1 MKRDIL
7 KLSVKKQVVNCIILL
22 CAVSYAYSQDLMVV
36 NIDGKGC
43 TGEFPF
49 IISNSNPLAS
59 EKINTYLNVDLLE
72 IVPGS
77 FKKCPF
83 ERVMSNSGSFSANT
97 DFEEYSININSK
109 TILSLSIKGETNA
122 AYPQNASWDYSFNAI
137 TGDIIYPDELFTEA
151 GYSKIKKKLIAK
163 RKAKVTKFLKGL
175 NAQFISKKFEVDEE
189 RANDQKSIYE
199 DCLQYIGDDDF
210 LYGQFTIHK
219 DFIVFSRECCSNHAM
234 SALDDLGEFSDTLK
248 IAEISNLLS
257 RYGKALLFEDTKECQ
272 NIKPPISNTKILKG
286 FINDKIPIT
295 CIFYRP
301 YADGNIMLRYW
312 YDKNKSIIEWRGTFK
327 NKSKLNLIE
336 DDYFDKKQDKWIL
349 KALINADVSAD
360 SIKGT
365 WTNQKDGKKLTI
377 SLNRY

>member
-1 MKRDIL
+1 MRRI
-7 KLSVKKQVVNCIILL
+7 KKWIINCLLL
-22 CAVSYAYSQDLMVV
+22 CVVSYAYSQDLRVV

-43 TGEFPF
+43 SGEFPF
-49 IISNSNPLAS
+49 IISDSNPLAA

-83 ERVMSNSGSFSANT
+83 EKVMFDSVNCCAHT
-97 DFEEYSININSK
+97 DFDEYSININSK
-109 TILSLSIKGETNA
+109 TILSISISGGTSG
-122 AYPQNASWDYSFNAI
+122 AYPENANWDYNFNAI
-137 TGDIIYPDELFTEA
+137 TGDVIFPDELFTKA
-151 GYSKIKKKLIAK
+151 GYSKIKKQLISK
-163 RKAKVTKFLKGL
+163 RKAIVTTFLKEL
-175 NAQFISKKFEVDEE
+175 NAQFKSKKFDVDEE

-199 DCLQYIGDDDF
+199 DCLQYINDDDF
-210 LYGQFTIHK
+210 LYGRFSIHK
-219 DFIVFSRECCSNHAM
+219 DFIVFTRERCSNHGMRAV
-234 SALDDLGEFSDTLK
+234 DDLGEFSDTLK

-257 RYGKALLFEDTKECQ
+257 RYGKALLFEDTKECR

-301 YADGNIMLRYW
+301 YDDESIRLKYW
-312 YDKNKSIIEWRGTFK
+312 YDKNKSIIDWRGTFK
-327 NKSKLNLIE
+327 NKSKLNLVE
-336 DDYFDKKQDKWIL
+336 DDYFDKKLDKWVL
-349 KALINADVSAD
+349 KALINADVTAD

-377 SLNRY
+377 CLNRY

>member
-1 MKRDIL
+1 MKRDIF
-7 KLSVKKQVVNCIILL
+7 KLRVKKWIINCLLL
-22 CAVSYAYSQDLMVV
+22 CVASYAHSQDLKVV

-43 TGEFPF
+43 SGEFPF

-59 EKINTYLNVDLLE
+59 EKINTYLNVDLLL

-83 ERVMSNSGSFSANT
+83 EKMMPDSSNCCAHT
-97 DFEEYSININSK
+97 EFEDYNININSK
-109 TILSLSIKGETNA
+109 TILSISINGESTG
-122 AYPQNASWDYSFNAI
+122 AYSEIANWDYNFNAI
-137 TGDIIYPDELFTEA
+137 TGDIIYPDELFTVA
-151 GYSKIKKKLIAK
+151 GYSKIKKQLISK
-163 RKAKVTKFLKGL
+163 RKAIVTKFLKGL
-175 NAQFISKKFEVDEE
+175 NAQFISKKFEFDEE

-199 DCLQYIGDDDF
+199 DCLQYIDDNDF
-210 LYGQFTIHK
+210 IYGRFLIHK
-219 DFIVFSRECCSNHAM
+219 DFIVFTRERCSNHGMRAV
-234 SALDDLGEFSDTLK
+234 DDLGEFSDTLK

-272 NIKPPISNTKILKG
+272 NIKPPIYNTKILKG

-295 CIFYRP
+295 CIFYKP
-301 YADGNIMLRYW
+301 YDDGSLTLRYW
-312 YDKNKSIIEWRGTFK
+312 YDKNKSIIECGGTFK

-336 DDYFDKKQDKWIL
+336 DDHYDEKQGKRII

>member
-1 MKRDIL
+1 MKRI
-7 KLSVKKQVVNCIILL
+7 KKWIINCLLL
-22 CAVSYAYSQDLMVV
+22 CVVSYAYSQDLKVV

-43 TGEFPF
+43 SGEFPF
-49 IISNSNPLAS
+49 IISDSNPLAA

-109 TILSLSIKGETNA
+109 TILSISIKGETSG
-122 AYPQNASWDYSFNAI
+122 AYPENASWDYNFNAI
-137 TGDIIYPDELFTEA
+137 TGDVIFPDELFTEA
-151 GYSKIKKKLIAK
+151 GYLKIKKQLISK
-163 RKAKVTKFLKGL
+163 RKAKVTTFLKEL
-175 NAQFISKKFEVDEE
+175 SAQFKSKKFEVDEE

-199 DCLQYIGDDDF
+199 NCLQYIGDDDF
-210 LYGQFTIHK
+210 LYGQFSIHR
-219 DFIVFSRECCSNHAM
+219 DFIVFTRERCSNHAM
-234 SALDDLGEFSDTLK
+234 RAADDLGEFSDTLK

-257 RYGKALLFEDTKECQ
+257 RYGKALLFKDTKECL
-272 NIKPPISNTKILKG
+272 NIKPPIYNTKILKG

-295 CIFYRP
+295 CIFYKP
-301 YADGNIMLRYW
+301 YDDESIRLKYW
-312 YDKNKSIIEWRGTFK
+312 YDKNKSIIDWRGTFK

-336 DDYFDKKQDKWIL
+336 EDYFDKKQDKWIL
-349 KALINADVSAD
+349 RALIKADVTAD
-360 SIKGT
+360 LIKGT

-377 SLNRY
+377 CLNRY

>member
-22 CAVSYAYSQDLMVV
+22 CAVSYAYSQDLKVV

-83 ERVMSNSGSFSANT
+83 EKVMYDSANCCAHT
-97 DFEEYSININSK
+97 DFENYSININSK
-109 TILSLSIKGETNA
+109 TILSISINGETTGAYSENA
-122 AYPQNASWDYSFNAI
+122 NWNYNFNTI
-137 TGDIIYPDELFTEA
+137 TGDLIYPDELFTEA
-151 GYSKIKKKLIAK
+151 GYSKIKKQLISK
-163 RKAKVTKFLKGL
+163 RKAIVTEFLKGL
-175 NAQFISKKFEVDEE
+175 NAQFISKKFEIDQE

-199 DCLQYIGDDDF
+199 DCLQYIDDNDF
-210 LYGQFTIHK
+210 IYGQFLIHK
-219 DFIVFSRECCSNHAM
+219 NFIVFTRERCSNHGMRAV
-234 SALDDLGEFSDTLK
+234 DDLGEFSDTLK
-248 IAEISNLLS
+248 ISEISNLLS

-301 YADGNIMLRYW
+301 YDDRSISIKYW
-312 YDKNKSIIEWRGTFK
+312 YDKNKSVIEWRGTFR

-349 KALINADVSAD
+349 KALINADVTAD

-365 WTNQKDGKKLTI
+365 WTNQKNGKKLTI
-377 SLNRY
+377 CLNRY

>member
-22 CAVSYAYSQDLMVV
+22 CAVSYAYSQDLKVV

-83 ERVMSNSGSFSANT
+83 EKVMYDSANCCAHT
-97 DFEEYSININSK
+97 DFENYSININSK
-109 TILSLSIKGETNA
+109 TILSISINGETTGAYSENA
-122 AYPQNASWDYSFNAI
+122 NWNYNFNAI
-137 TGDIIYPDELFTEA
+137 TGDLIYPDELFTEA
-151 GYSKIKKKLIAK
+151 GYSKIKKQLISK
-163 RKAKVTKFLKGL
+163 RKAIVTEFLKGL
-175 NAQFISKKFEVDEE
+175 NAQFISKKFEIDEE

-199 DCLQYIGDDDF
+199 DCLQYIDDNDF
-210 LYGQFTIHK
+210 IYGQFLIHK
-219 DFIVFSRECCSNHAM
+219 NFIVFTRERCSNHGMRAV
-234 SALDDLGEFSDTLK
+234 DDLGEFSDTLK
-248 IAEISNLLS
+248 ISEISNLLS
-257 RYGKALLFEDTKECQ
+257 RYGKALLFVDTKECQ

-301 YADGNIMLRYW
+301 YDDRSISIKYW
-312 YDKNKSIIEWRGTFK
+312 YDKNKSVIEWRGTFR
-327 NKSKLNLIE
+327 NKSKLNLVE

>member
-22 CAVSYAYSQDLMVV
+22 CAVSYAYSQDLKVV

-83 ERVMSNSGSFSANT
+83 EKVMYDSANCCAHT
-97 DFEEYSININSK
+97 DFENYSININSK
-109 TILSLSIKGETNA
+109 TILSISINGETTGAYSENA
-122 AYPQNASWDYSFNAI
+122 NWNYNFNAI
-137 TGDIIYPDELFTEA
+137 TGDLIYPDELFTEA
-151 GYSKIKKKLIAK
+151 GYSKIKKQLISK
-163 RKAKVTKFLKGL
+163 RKAIVTEFLKGL
-175 NAQFISKKFEVDEE
+175 NAQFISKKFEIDEE

-199 DCLQYIGDDDF
+199 DCLQYIDDNDF
-210 LYGQFTIHK
+210 IYGQFLIHK
-219 DFIVFSRECCSNHAM
+219 NFIVFTRERCSNHGMRAV
-234 SALDDLGEFSDTLK
+234 DDLGEFSDTLK
-248 IAEISNLLS
+248 ISEISNLLS

-301 YADGNIMLRYW
+301 YDDWSISIKYW
-312 YDKNKSIIEWRGTFK
+312 YDKNKSVIEWRGTFR

-349 KALINADVSAD
+349 KALINADVTAD

-365 WTNQKDGKKLTI
+365 WTNQKNGKKLTI
-377 SLNRY
+377 CLNRY

>member
-7 KLSVKKQVVNCIILL
+7 KLKLKKQVINCIILL
-22 CAVSYAYSQDLMVV
+22 CAVSYAYSQDLKVV

-83 ERVMSNSGSFSANT
+83 EKVMPDSANCCAHT
-97 DFEEYSININSK
+97 DFENYGININSK
-109 TILSLSIKGETNA
+109 TILSISINGETTG
-122 AYPQNASWDYSFNAI
+122 AYSEIANWDYNFNAI
-137 TGDIIYPDELFTEA
+137 TGDVILPDELFTEA
-151 GYSKIKKKLIAK
+151 GFSKIKKQLISI
-163 RKAKVTKFLKGL
+163 RKAKVTKFLKEL

-199 DCLQYIGDDDF
+199 DCLQYIGDNDF
-210 LYGQFTIHK
+210 LYGRFSIHK
-219 DFIVFSRECCSNHAM
+219 DFIVFTRECCSNHAM
-234 SALDDLGEFSDTLK
+234 SALDDLGAFSDTLK

-257 RYGKALLFEDTKECQ
+257 RYGKALLSEDTKGCQ
-272 NIKPPISNTKILKG
+272 NIKPPIYNTKILKG

-301 YADGNIMLRYW
+301 YDDGSIMLRYW

-327 NKSKLNLIE
+327 NKSKLNLVE
-336 DDYFDKKQDKWIL
+336 DDHYDEKLGKWIL

>member
-22 CAVSYAYSQDLMVV
+22 CAVSYAYSQDLKVV

-59 EKINTYLNVDLLE
+59 EKINTYFNVDLLE

-83 ERVMSNSGSFSANT
+83 EKVMYDSANCCAHT
-97 DFEEYSININSK
+97 DFENYSININSK
-109 TILSLSIKGETNA
+109 TILSISINGETTGAYSENA
-122 AYPQNASWDYSFNAI
+122 NWNYNFNAI
-137 TGDIIYPDELFTEA
+137 TGDLIYPDELFTEA
-151 GYSKIKKKLIAK
+151 GYSKIKKQLISK
-163 RKAKVTKFLKGL
+163 RKAIVTEFLKGL
-175 NAQFISKKFEVDEE
+175 NAQFISKKFEIDEE

-199 DCLQYIGDDDF
+199 DCLQYIDDNDF
-210 LYGQFTIHK
+210 IYGQFLIHK
-219 DFIVFSRECCSNHAM
+219 NFIVFTRERCSNHGMRAV
-234 SALDDLGEFSDTLK
+234 DDLGEFSDTLK
-248 IAEISNLLS
+248 ISEISNLLS

-301 YADGNIMLRYW
+301 YDDRSISIKYW
-312 YDKNKSIIEWRGTFK
+312 YDKNKSVIEWRGTFR

-349 KALINADVSAD
+349 KALINADVTAD

-365 WTNQKDGKKLTI
+365 WTNQKNGKKLTI
-377 SLNRY
+377 CLNRY

>member
-7 KLSVKKQVVNCIILL
+7 KLKVKKQFINCIILL
-22 CAVSYAYSQDLMVV
+22 CAVSYAYSQDLKVV

-59 EKINTYLNVDLLE
+59 DKINTYLNVDLLE

-83 ERVMSNSGSFSANT
+83 ERVISNSGSFSANT
-97 DFEEYSININSK
+97 DFEEYSLNINSK
-109 TILSLSIKGETNA
+109 TILSISIKGETSG
-122 AYPQNASWDYSFNAI
+122 AYPENASWDYNFNAI
-137 TGDIIYPDELFTEA
+137 TGDVIFPDELFTEA
-151 GYSKIKKKLIAK
+151 GYLKIKKQLISK
-163 RKAKVTKFLKGL
+163 RKAKVTKFLKEL
-175 NAQFISKKFEVDEE
+175 NAQFKSKKFEVDEE

-199 DCLQYIGDDDF
+199 NCLQYIGDDDF
-210 LYGQFTIHK
+210 RYGRFSIHR
-219 DFIVFSRECCSNHAM
+219 DFIVFTRERCSNHAM
-234 SALDDLGEFSDTLK
+234 SAVDDLGEFSDTLK

-327 NKSKLNLIE
+327 NKSKLNLVE

-349 KALINADVSAD
+349 KAQINADVSAD

-377 SLNRY
+377 CLNRY

>member
-7 KLSVKKQVVNCIILL
+7 KLSVKKWIINCLLL
-22 CAVSYAYSQDLMVV
+22 CAVSYAYSQDLKVV

-59 EKINTYLNVDLLE
+59 EKINTYLNVDLLL

-109 TILSLSIKGETNA
+109 TILSLSIKGETTA
-122 AYPQNASWDYSFNAI
+122 AYPQNASWDYNFNAI
-137 TGDIIYPDELFTEA
+137 TGDVIYPDELFTEA
-151 GYSKIKKKLIAK
+151 GYLKIKKQLISK
-163 RKAKVTKFLKGL
+163 RKAKVTKFLKEL

-199 DCLQYIGDDDF
+199 DCLQYISDDDF
-210 LYGQFTIHK
+210 RYGQFTIHK

-257 RYGKALLFEDTKECQ
+257 KYGKALLFENTKECQ
-272 NIKPPISNTKILKG
+272 SIKPPISNTKILKG

-295 CIFYRP
+295 CIFYHCCP
-301 YADGNIMLRYW
+301 N
-312 YDKNKSIIEWRGTFK
+312 F
-327 NKSKLNLIE
+327 
-336 DDYFDKKQDKWIL
+336 
-349 KALINADVSAD
+349 
-360 SIKGT
+360 
-365 WTNQKDGKKLTI
+365 
-377 SLNRY
+377 

>member
-22 CAVSYAYSQDLMVV
+22 CAVSYAYSQDLKVV

-83 ERVMSNSGSFSANT
+83 EKVMYDSANCCAHT
-97 DFEEYSININSK
+97 DFENYSININSK
-109 TILSLSIKGETNA
+109 TILSISINGETTGAYSENA
-122 AYPQNASWDYSFNAI
+122 NWNYNFNAI
-137 TGDIIYPDELFTEA
+137 TGDLIYPDELFTEA
-151 GYSKIKKKLIAK
+151 GYSKIKKQLISK
-163 RKAKVTKFLKGL
+163 RKAIVTEFLKGL
-175 NAQFISKKFEVDEE
+175 NAQFISKKFEIDEE

-199 DCLQYIGDDDF
+199 DCLQYIDDNDF
-210 LYGQFTIHK
+210 IYGQFLIHK
-219 DFIVFSRECCSNHAM
+219 NFIVFTRERCSNHGMRAV
-234 SALDDLGEFSDTLK
+234 DDLGEFSDTLK
-248 IAEISNLLS
+248 ISEISNLLS

-301 YADGNIMLRYW
+301 YDDRSISIKYW
-312 YDKNKSIIEWRGTFK
+312 YDKNKSVIEWRGTFR

-349 KALINADVSAD
+349 KALINADVTAD

-365 WTNQKDGKKLTI
+365 WTNQKNGKKLTI
-377 SLNRY
+377 CLNRY

>member
-1 MKRDIL
+1 MKRHIL
-7 KLSVKKQVVNCIILL
+7 KLRVKKRIINCLLL
-22 CAVSYAYSQDLMVV
+22 CVVSYAYSQDLKVV

-83 ERVMSNSGSFSANT
+83 ERVMSNPGSFSANT

-109 TILSLSIKGETNA
+109 TILSISINGEATG
-122 AYPQNASWDYSFNAI
+122 AYPENANWDYNFNVI
-137 TGDIIYPDELFTEA
+137 TGDVILPDELFTEA
-151 GYSKIKKKLIAK
+151 GYSKIKKQLISK
-163 RKAKVTKFLKGL
+163 RKAKVTKFLKEL
-175 NAQFISKKFEVDEE
+175 NAQFISKKFEFDEE

-199 DCLQYIGDDDF
+199 DCLQYIGDNDF
-210 LYGQFTIHK
+210 RYGRFLIHK
-219 DFIVFSRECCSNHAM
+219 DFIVFSRERCSNHAM
-234 SALDDLGEFSDTLK
+234 RAADDLGEFSDTLK

-295 CIFYRP
+295 CIFYR
-301 YADGNIMLRYW
+301 AEEDGSLRLKYW
-312 YDKNKSIIEWRGTFK
+312 YDKDKSIIEWRGTFK
-327 NKSKLNLIE
+327 NKSKLNLVE
-336 DDYFDKKQDKWIL
+336 DDHYDEKLGKWIL

>member
-22 CAVSYAYSQDLMVV
+22 CAVSYAYSQDLKVV

-83 ERVMSNSGSFSANT
+83 EKVMYDSANCCAHT
-97 DFEEYSININSK
+97 DFENYSININSK
-109 TILSLSIKGETNA
+109 TILSISINGETTG
-122 AYPQNASWDYSFNAI
+122 AYPENANWDYNFNAVS
-137 TGDIIYPDELFTEA
+137 GDVILPDELFTEA
-151 GYSKIKKKLIAK
+151 GYSKIKKQLISK
-163 RKAKVTKFLKGL
+163 RKAKVTEFLKGL

-199 DCLQYIGDDDF
+199 DCLQYIGDNDF
-210 LYGQFTIHK
+210 LYGQFSIHK
-219 DFIVFSRECCSNHAM
+219 DFIVFTRERCSNHAM
-234 SALDDLGEFSDTLK
+234 SAADDLGKFSDTLK

-257 RYGKALLFEDTKECQ
+257 RYGKALLFENTKECQ

-301 YADGNIMLRYW
+301 YDDGSISIKYW
-312 YDKNKSIIEWRGTFK
+312 YDKNKSVIEWRGTFR
-327 NKSKLNLIE
+327 NKSKLNLVE

-349 KALINADVSAD
+349 KAQINADVSAD

-377 SLNRY
+377 CLNRY

>member
-22 CAVSYAYSQDLMVV
+22 CAVSYAYSQDLKVV

-83 ERVMSNSGSFSANT
+83 EKVMYDSANCCAHT
-97 DFEEYSININSK
+97 DFENYSININSK
-109 TILSLSIKGETNA
+109 TILSISINGETTGAYSENA
-122 AYPQNASWDYSFNAI
+122 NWNYNFNAI
-137 TGDIIYPDELFTEA
+137 TGDLIYPDELFTEA
-151 GYSKIKKKLIAK
+151 GYSKIKKQLISK
-163 RKAKVTKFLKGL
+163 RKAIVTEFLKGL
-175 NAQFISKKFEVDEE
+175 NAQFISKKFEIDEE

-199 DCLQYIGDDDF
+199 DCLQYIDYNDF
-210 LYGQFTIHK
+210 IYGQFLIHK
-219 DFIVFSRECCSNHAM
+219 NFIVFTRERCSNHGMRAV
-234 SALDDLGEFSDTLK
+234 DDLGEFSDTLK
-248 IAEISNLLS
+248 ISEISNLLS

-301 YADGNIMLRYW
+301 YDDRSISIKYW
-312 YDKNKSIIEWRGTFK
+312 YDKNKSVIEWRGTFR

-349 KALINADVSAD
+349 KALINADVTAD

-365 WTNQKDGKKLTI
+365 WTNQKNGKKLTI
-377 SLNRY
+377 CLNRY

>member
-22 CAVSYAYSQDLMVV
+22 CAVSYAYSQDLKVV

-83 ERVMSNSGSFSANT
+83 EKVMYDSANCCAHT
-97 DFEEYSININSK
+97 DFENYSININSK
-109 TILSLSIKGETNA
+109 TILSISINGETTGAYSENA
-122 AYPQNASWDYSFNAI
+122 NWNYNFNAI
-137 TGDIIYPDELFTEA
+137 TGDLIYPDELFTEA
-151 GYSKIKKKLIAK
+151 GYSKIKKQLISK
-163 RKAKVTKFLKGL
+163 RKAIVTEFLKGL
-175 NAQFISKKFEVDEE
+175 NAQFISKKFEIDEE

-199 DCLQYIGDDDF
+199 DCLQYIDDNDF
-210 LYGQFTIHK
+210 IYGQFLIHK
-219 DFIVFSRECCSNHAM
+219 NFIVFTRERCSNHGMRAV
-234 SALDDLGEFSDTLK
+234 DDLGEFSDTLK
-248 IAEISNLLS
+248 ISEISNLLS
-257 RYGKALLFEDTKECQ
+257 RYGKALLFVDTKECQ

-301 YADGNIMLRYW
+301 YDDRSISIKYW
-312 YDKNKSIIEWRGTFK
+312 YDKNKSVIEWRGTFR

-349 KALINADVSAD
+349 KALINADVTAD

-365 WTNQKDGKKLTI
+365 WTNQKNGKKLTI
-377 SLNRY
+377 CLNRY

>member
-1 MKRDIL
+1 MKKWII
-7 KLSVKKQVVNCIILL
+7 NCLLL
-22 CAVSYAYSQDLMVV
+22 CVVSYAYSQDLKVV

-43 TGEFPF
+43 SGEFPF

-83 ERVMSNSGSFSANT
+83 EKVMADASNCCAYT

-109 TILSLSIKGETNA
+109 TILSISISGETSG
-122 AYPQNASWDYSFNAI
+122 AYPENANWDYNFNAI

-151 GYSKIKKKLIAK
+151 GYSKIKKQLISK
-163 RKAKVTKFLKGL
+163 RKAIVTKFLKEL
-175 NAQFISKKFEVDEE
+175 NAQFKSKKFEVDEE
-189 RANDQKSIYE
+189 RANDQKFIYE
-199 DCLQYIGDDDF
+199 DCLQYIDDDDF
-210 LYGQFTIHK
+210 TFGRFSIHK
-219 DFIVFSRECCSNHAM
+219 DFVVFTRERCSNHAM
-234 SALDDLGEFSDTLK
+234 RAVDDLGEFSDTLK

-257 RYGKALLFEDTKECQ
+257 RYGKALLFENTKECL
-272 NIKPPISNTKILKG
+272 NIKPLISNTKILKG

-295 CIFYRP
+295 CIFSRP
-301 YADGNIMLRYW
+301 YDDESIRLKYW
-312 YDKNKSIIEWRGTFK
+312 YDKNKFIIEWRGTFK
-327 NKSKLNLIE
+327 NKSTLDLAE

-349 KALINADVSAD
+349 RALINAYVTAD

-377 SLNRY
+377 CLNRY